1 VNITPHSTCLRLE
14 YPTSD
19 VDERVIYVT
28 SSAGA
33 FTTTEVEKIQARAI
47 VVGASM
53 RDEVSLEVIEE
64 LAQKKT
70 ILTADVQSFIRVNDN
85 GKLVSKEWPEK
96 QIKEDPEQQLKK
108 AGFSL
113 REVKEMEEI
122 DGIVEENIFE
132 KVDDNELNKMIK
144 FLQSQLIKTEERL
157 NETIKVKKGLEEII
171 EFFKKRKR
179 T

>member
-1 VNITPHSTCLRLE
+1 MENKNE
-14 YPTSD
+14 K
-19 VDERVIYVT
+19 
-28 SSAGA
+28 
-33 FTTTEVEKIQARAI
+33 VEKFIQIGELAKKTRVTPRTI
-47 VVGASM
+47 KHYEDKGLLKPFKKT
-53 RDEVSLEVIEE
+53 RGGFRLYQNDEV
-64 LAQKKT
+64 
-70 ILTADVQSFIRVNDN
+70 
-85 GKLVSKEWPEK
+85 KLVER
-96 QIKEDPEQQLKK
+96 IRQLKK

-113 REVKEMEEI
+113 KEVKEMKEI

-171 EFFKKRKR
+171 EFLKKRKR

>member
-1 VNITPHSTCLRLE
+1 L
-14 YPTSD
+14 Y
-19 VDERVIYVT
+19 
-28 SSAGA
+28 
-33 FTTTEVEKIQARAI
+33 Q
-47 VVGASM
+47 
-53 RDEVSLEVIEE
+53 
-64 LAQKKT
+64 
-70 ILTADVQSFIRVNDN
+70 NDKV
-85 GKLVSKEWPEK
+85 KLVER
-96 QIKEDPEQQLKK
+96 IRQLKK

-122 DGIVEENIFE
+122 NGIVEENIFE

-171 EFFKKRKR
+171 EFLKKRKR